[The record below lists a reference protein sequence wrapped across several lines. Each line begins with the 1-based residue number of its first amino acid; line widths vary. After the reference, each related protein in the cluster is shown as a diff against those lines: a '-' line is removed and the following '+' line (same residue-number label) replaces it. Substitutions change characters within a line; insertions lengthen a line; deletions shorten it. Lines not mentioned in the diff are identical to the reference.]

1 MKESYFIKSAKFQK
15 WKSAAIQVILEN
27 FANYGTTDTFDD

>member
-1 MKESYFIKSAKFQK
+1 MKDNYFIKNAKFQE

-27 FANYGTTDTFDD
+27 FANYGTTDTSDD